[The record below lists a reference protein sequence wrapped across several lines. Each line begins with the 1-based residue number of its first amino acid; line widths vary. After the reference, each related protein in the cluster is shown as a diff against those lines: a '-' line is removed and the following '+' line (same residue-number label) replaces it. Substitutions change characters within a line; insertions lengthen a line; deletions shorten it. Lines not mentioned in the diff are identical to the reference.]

1 MLSPRCHHSMWLN
14 EERRRGREVPEEWGK
29 GQRNGSEKILSV
41 AIPPSNCG
49 QIRDVCGLSEKRH
62 SCGG

>member
-1 MLSPRCHHSMWLN
+1 MWLN

-29 GQRNGSEKILSV
+29 GQKNGGEIEIYT
-41 AIPPSNCG
+41 IPPSNYS
-49 QIRDVCGLSEKRH
+49 QIRDGCG